1 MLTPSPWPLWWEA
14 TFGSTPAF
22 LDKIVIGPLTGQ
34 EGEPLAVR
42 VFAGNTND
50 PMTVAGQIAALRQ
63 Q

>member
-1 MLTPSPWPLWWEA
+1 
-14 TFGSTPAF
+14 